1 MKKLLLSLLPILL
14 FADFDYVVDNTNFTI
29 NQGSVFPDNFGL
41 DKKTYTYNYDR
52 LRVKLNYDDE
62 NFFVHFIGDS
72 VNYLG
77 EEYVDAPDFEY
88 ITLLEADTPFK
99 TQTKFYDYKVGSVYA
114 KLYRFN
120 AGYEDEDNRI
130 VLGLQNITMGV
141 GRLWNPTNLFNPKN
155 IYALEADEVFGV
167 AAISYTRYLNSTSQ
181 VSVVA
186 SEKKDKTFK
195 YAARYKAFLE
205 YADMAVDA
213 IYSDQTIMIGYELE
227 GNLADT
233 GIELRSEGAY
243 IKNSLAGSINPIT
256 KEKAFEDTEF
266 FQAILGADYGFENGL
281 TLTLES
287 LYSSQKFSF
296 EQIFL
301 NVNSEILSNLTYSKF
316 YLGGTLSYTF
326 NIFLDGSLLYIESF
340 NTKNS
345 RFISPTLTYTLN
357 DYNSFIAGAMIQNG
371 ENGSEFGSFNSN
383 TYFFKYALT
392 FWDNRHTLCKVCL

>member
-1 MKKLLLSLLPILL
+1 MKKFLLSLLPIFA
-14 FADFDYVVDNTNFTI
+14 FADFDYVIDNTNFTI
-29 NQGSVFPDNFGL
+29 NQGSVFPDDFGL

-62 NFFVHFIGDS
+62 NFFIHFIGDS

-77 EEYVDAPDFEY
+77 EDYVDSKDFKY
-88 ITLLEADTPFK
+88 ITHLEADTPFK
-99 TQTKFYDYKVGSVYA
+99 IQTKFYDYKLGNIYA

-120 AGYEDEDNRI
+120 GGYEDEDNRI

-155 IYALEADEVFGV
+155 IYALEPDEIFAV
-167 AAISYTRYLNSTSQ
+167 AAISYTRYLNETSQ
-181 VSVVA
+181 INLVI

-195 YAARYKAFLE
+195 YLAQYKAFLE
-205 YADMAVDA
+205 YADVALDA
-213 IYSDQTIMIGYELE
+213 IYSDQTIMLGYELE
-227 GNLADT
+227 GNLANT

-243 IKNSLAGSINPIT
+243 IKNTLVSSINPIT
-256 KEKAFEDTEF
+256 KDKTSEDTQF

-287 LYSSQKFSF
+287 LYSSKKFSF

-301 NVNSEILSNLTYSKF
+301 NIDSEILSNLTYSKF
-316 YLGGTLSYTF
+316 YLGSTLSYTF

-340 NTKNS
+340 NEKNS
-345 RFISPTLTYTLN
+345 RFISPTLSYTLN
-357 DYNSFIAGAMIQNG
+357 DYNSFIAGAMFQNG
-371 ENGSEFGSFNSN
+371 ENGSEFGSFDGN
-383 TYFFKYALT
+383 TYFFKYALS
-392 FWDNRHTLCKVCL
+392 F